1 MSIERGWLM
10 KKHLKIIVLSF
21 ILVALAIALII
32 TVVVRPKMKA
42 EIVEGEDGVLFS
54 DYFTDN
60 TIRNEWQFDLNGNT
74 VNPII
79 VNSGLSF
86 SGNGT
91 VPAATLLKYELPNK
105 CDIYFTV
112 VINTRGGDGRD
123 PGVFFNVGED
133 YGERYQILFSENAV
147 KIKYNA
153 TTDVAVKKVDGLREG
168 GAYSFRL
175 ARNGADLK
183 LYFNGDSE
191 PCIEFKAMGE
201 FKGFSQAKY
210 FGVINYA
217 QDALFDNL
225 VITDGENLLPVTEI
239 AIDAPDNNSTIE
251 GIGNTLQLNAFIN
264 PANSSDRALL
274 WSVDA
279 PEMAEVS
286 QDGLVTAKGYGT
298 VEITAKTRDGSN
310 LICAKKVNITVGKG
324 QTSSETKP
332 STNRSWI
339 LAENSEI
346 VFDVENGRIGVNST
360 MYVSKSGRIFAIYQ
374 VEGDS
379 LPGRLTYSDDDGK
392 TWKASLSAAFSSGKV
407 FEDGERVYAIG
418 SEQQSRNLIIYASD
432 NNGETWS
439 EKSTLDKRN
448 WNATSSDVLVKEKSL
463 YLALDVES
471 SKAVMSGYSGNAAI
485 SPILLRA
492 KRGSDLTNVE
502 NWTFSEEIA
511 YSDIMTKGTA
521 ESVDYIDVPN
531 NYGDSKSVGWSG
543 ANLFQIYD
551 SNHVWYDST
560 MNTYYIYLHG
570 SEGTQNYALLMK
582 VEERRDGKMV
592 PSLVE
597 TEYSGKILLF
607 CPMAGGNRQFHIT
620 YDAETKLYWQVSNYL
635 DEDERIALYFSK
647 NAFDWSFAGIVAKAE
662 GNVKS
667 YSYPSMIINGN
678 DLLILSAAESSND
691 SFVTL
696 SRIEN
701 FRELVY

>member
-1 MSIERGWLM
+1 M
-10 KKHLKIIVLSF
+10 KKHLKIIVLSLIF
-21 ILVALAIALII
+21 VVFAIALIL
-32 TVVVRPKMKA
+32 TVVVQSKMEA
-42 EIVEGEDGVLFS
+42 EVVSGEDGVLFS

-60 TIRNEWQFDLNGNT
+60 TARSEWQFDLSDIT
-74 VNPII
+74 VNPVI

-86 SGNGT
+86 SGNGMT
-91 VPAATLLKYELPNK
+91 PAATLLKHELPDK

-123 PGVFFNVGED
+123 PGVFFNVGEN
-133 YGERYQILFSENAV
+133 YGERYQLLFSENVV

-153 TTDVAVKKVDGLREG
+153 TTDIAAKKVEGLCEG

-175 ARNGADLK
+175 SLDGSGLK
-183 LYFNGDSE
+183 LYFNGSSE

-201 FKGFSQAKY
+201 FKGFSEAKY

-217 QDALFDNL
+217 QDAVFDNF

-239 AIDAPDNNSTIE
+239 AIDAADNDSTIE
-251 GIGNTLQLNAFIN
+251 GLGNTLQLEAFIN

-279 PEMAEVS
+279 PELAEVS

-310 LICAKKVNITVGKG
+310 LACTKKVNITVGKG
-324 QTSSETKP
+324 TTTSETKP

-339 LAENSEI
+339 LAKNSTN
-346 VFDVENGRIGVNST
+346 VFNVETGKVGVNST
-360 MYVSKSGRIFAIYQ
+360 MYMGETGRIFATYQ
-374 VEGDS
+374 VES
-379 LPGRLTYSDDDGK
+379 EALPGRLAYSDDDGK
-392 TWKASLSAAFSSGKV
+392 TWKDSLSAAFASGKV
-407 FEDGERVYAIG
+407 FEDGGRVYAIG
-418 SEQQSRNLIIYASD
+418 SDQQSRDLIIYASD
-432 NNGETWS
+432 DNGETWS
-439 EKSTLDKRN
+439 EKSILDKRN
-448 WNATSSDVLVKEKSL
+448 WNATSSDVLVKDKSL

-471 SKAVMSGYSGNAAI
+471 SKAVASGYSGNAAI

-492 KRGSDLTNVE
+492 KRGSDLTSAD
-502 NWTFSEEIA
+502 NWAFSEEIA

-662 GNVKS
+662 GDVKS
-667 YSYPSMIINGN
+667 YAYPNMVISGN

>member
-1 MSIERGWLM
+1 M

-21 ILVALAIALII
+21 IFVALAIALIV
-32 TVVVRPKMKA
+32 TGVVRPKMKA
-42 EIVEGEDGVLFS
+42 EIVDGEDGVLFS

-60 TIRNEWQFDLNGNT
+60 TIRKEWQFDLNSNT
-74 VNPII
+74 VNPTI

-86 SGNGT
+86 SGNGM
-91 VPAATLLKYELPNK
+91 VPAATLLKYELPSK

-133 YGERYQILFSENAV
+133 YGERYQILFAENVV

-153 TTDVAVKKVDGLREG
+153 TTDIAAKKVEGLCEG

-175 ARNGADLK
+175 SRDGADLK
-183 LYFNGDSE
+183 LYFNGDNE

-201 FKGFSQAKY
+201 FKGFSEAKY

-225 VITDGENLLPVTEI
+225 VITDGKNLLPVTEMVI
-239 AIDAPDNNSTIE
+239 GAADNVSTIE
-251 GIGNTLQLNAFIN
+251 GLGNTLQLNAFIN

-279 PEMAEVS
+279 PELAEVT

-310 LICAKKVNITVGKG
+310 LVCTKKVNITIGKEA
-324 QTSSETKP
+324 TSETKP

-339 LAENSEI
+339 LAENSEK
-346 VFDVENGRIGVNST
+346 VFDVENGKISDNST
-360 MYVSKSGRIFAIYQ
+360 MYMSESGRIFATYQ
-374 VEGDS
+374 VEGDGM
-379 LPGRLTYSDDDGK
+379 PGHLNYSDDGGK
-392 TWKASLSAAFSSGKV
+392 TWKESLSAAFTSGKV
-407 FEDGERVYAIG
+407 FEDGKRVYVIG
-418 SEQQSRNLIIYASD
+418 SEQQTRNLIIYASD
-432 NNGETWS
+432 DNGETWS

-448 WNATSSDVLVKEKSL
+448 WNATSSEVLVKEKSL
-463 YLALDVES
+463 YLAMDVES
-471 SKAVMSGYSGNAAI
+471 SKSVASGYSGNAAT
-485 SPILLRA
+485 SPILLRG
-492 KRGSDLTNVE
+492 KSGSDLTNAD
-502 NWTFSEEIA
+502 NWAFSEEIA

-531 NYGDSKSVGWSG
+531 NYGDSRSVGWAG

-551 SNHVWYDST
+551 ENHVWYDST

-570 SEGTQNYALLMK
+570 SVGTQNYALLMK

-662 GNVKS
+662 GDVKS
-667 YSYPSMIINGN
+667 YTHPSMVINGN